1 MDEKWY
7 IEYIVRVYPY
17 IVLSM
22 DKLEPECKAGV
33 KKEGEMTNKDTGTG
47 FAIGL
52 FVGAAVGLV
61 IGFLYAPKPGTETR
75 ELVKGK
81 AEEVK
86 EKATGVVDKIQES
99 AAKRK
104 YRRKW
109 AEQQSTQ

>member
-7 IEYIVRVYPY
+7 IKYIVRVYPY
-17 IVLSM
+17 IVLDM
-22 DKLEPECKAGV
+22 DKSGPECKAGV

-61 IGFLYAPKPGTETR
+61 IGFLYAPQPGTETR
-75 ELVKGK
+75 KLVKEK

-109 AEQQSTQ
+109 VEQQST

>member
-1 MDEKWY
+1 LDEEWY
-7 IEYIVRVYPY
+7 IKYIVRVYPY
-17 IVLSM
+17 IVLGM
-22 DKLEPECKAGV
+22 DKSEPECKAGV
-33 KKEGEMTNKDTGTG
+33 RKEGEMTNKDTGTG

-61 IGFLYAPKPGTETR
+61 IGFLYAPQTGTETR
-75 ELVKGK
+75 KVVKGK

-99 AAKRK
+99 AAKKK
-104 YRRKW
+104 YRQKW